1 MSGYL
6 LLCFVLYVLGLFF
19 IDFFCGLIAL
29 DLCKL
34 IHHAAK
40 LLGKKLGKD
49 KKKKEKTD
57 EK

>member
-1 MSGYL
+1 MSKL
-6 LLCFVLYVLGLFF
+6 FFICFVLYVLGLFF
-19 IDFFCGLIAL
+19 IDFFCGLIAS

-40 LLGKKLGKD
+40 LLGNKLGKD
-49 KKKKEKTD
+49 KKKEKTD